1 LLHQINPRDRAA
13 RFVPPYLALFLCVLV
28 IVLLFREDK
37 KTFQRIPPA
46 LWLPLIHFFILSSRL
61 PDQWFSQSIGSSLN
75 AFQDGSPLDRSVHL
89 GLLLGSGWVLS
100 RRPAAFRTLFLNN
113 WPLTLYLVYT
123 LTSIAWSDF
132 PLIASRRWI
141 RDLGLYFTIGVVV
154 TDLDLDSALRLLFR
168 RLAYLTLTFSTLL
181 IKYFP
186 DLSRGFD
193 QYTGQAYNYGIAT
206 SKNGLGAVSL
216 ICVVY
221 LLWDSLTPHQTSKR
235 SFRVIAVNL
244 ALLADALWLLS
255 LSSSA
260 TSLLCCVMGALLLTL
275 MSFRPGG
282 ISPRAVAWIFL
293 LALIAYIPA
302 DYFLDITEV
311 VVRSAGRNMT
321 LTGRTDVW
329 AEIIRMNTA
338 PILGAGYESFWLGER
353 IAHLWQVFLWGPV
366 QAHNGYL
373 ELYINLGMVGV
384 VLVFGLM
391 CFLCAHIL
399 RALKTERSNSPL
411 AMCFFAIFIF
421 YNMTEAAIRSCDMF
435 YALLV
440 CALAV
445 SSRRM
450 VRSADRLLSDDKRPR
465 TLAWRQQA
473 AVASRSAA
481 SRPSQPARHSSSLRP
496 QSADLRL
503 TRELMCEGFAIRS
516 RATGPRSCPISF
528 AVTRMRFLA
537 ALTVHQVDRAAVYLS
552 MMFRSGQLPPKW
564 FTVSARFTYTFTYS

>member
-1 LLHQINPRDRAA
+1 M
-13 RFVPPYLALFLCVLV
+13 PPYLALFLCVLV
-28 IVLLFREDK
+28 IVFLFREDK
-37 KTFQRIPPA
+37 KTFERIPPA
-46 LWLPLIHFFILSSRL
+46 LWLPLIYFFILSSRL
-61 PDQWFSQSIGSSLN
+61 PAQWLSQRLDNSLD

-89 GLLLGSGWVLS
+89 GLLFGSGWVLS

-113 WPLTLYLVYT
+113 WPLTLYLLYT
-123 LTSIAWSDF
+123 LTSVAWSDF
-132 PLIASRRWI
+132 PLIAFRRWI

-168 RLAYLTLTFSTLL
+168 RLAYLTVTLSTLL

-186 DLSRGFD
+186 DMSRGFD
-193 QYTGQAYNYGIAT
+193 QFTGQASNYGIAT

-244 ALLADALWLLS
+244 ALLADAFWLMS

-260 TSLLCCVMGALLLTL
+260 TSLLCCLMGFVLLAL

-282 ISPRAVAWIFL
+282 ISPKAVAWIFL
-293 LALIAYIPA
+293 FALITYVPA
-302 DYFLDITEV
+302 DYFLNITEV
-311 VVRSAGRNMT
+311 VVSGAGRNMT

-329 AEIIRMNTA
+329 AEIIRMNQA
-338 PILGAGYESFWLGER
+338 PILGTGYESFWLGER
-353 IAHLWQVFLWGPV
+353 IAHLWQVFFWGPV

-373 ELYINLGMVGV
+373 ELYINLGMVGI

-399 RALKTERSNSPL
+399 RGLKTDGSTSPL

-421 YNMTEAAIRSCDMF
+421 YNMTEAAIRPCNMF

-445 SSRRM
+445 SSRRKA
-450 VRSADRLLSDDKRPR
+450 RSEDARLESGDTQSR
-465 TLAWRQQA
+465 TLAGRQPGLGSRR
-473 AVASRSAA
+473 VAFNSVPAGVRGSALVPA
-481 SRPSQPARHSSSLRP
+481 CGLDRP
-496 QSADLRL
+496 D
-503 TRELMCEGFAIRS
+503 
-516 RATGPRSCPISF
+516 
-528 AVTRMRFLA
+528 
-537 ALTVHQVDRAAVYLS
+537 
-552 MMFRSGQLPPKW
+552 
-564 FTVSARFTYTFTYS
+564 